1 MRDPA
6 SRDPKSEAVIEDTCR
21 FLERHKPWTE
31 VDGFACYMSAA
42 ADEVEAS
49 NMPDWAKNFAVVA
62 LLKRQTEKRRG
73 RPKQS
78 ARDHAIRDAA
88 IKLVMGGYRPTRNE
102 TTVRDSASSI
112 IHHALRR
119 LGEKLSEKSINAIVA
134 KIPASSFI
142 KCKVSPAFFEY
153 LGEHASGL
161 VYLFESDPNMPDPV
175 DSPPLTEVS
184 CWRCSLT

>member
-6 SRDPKSEAVIEDTCR
+6 SRIDPKSEAAIEDTCR

-31 VDGFACYMSAA
+31 VDGLACDMRVAA
-42 ADEVEAS
+42 EEVAAS
-49 NMPDWAKNFAVVA
+49 NMPEWAKNLAMLA
-62 LLKRQTEKRRG
+62 LFRGPVNKPRG

-88 IKLVMGGYRPTRNE
+88 IKLVIGGYRPTRNDA
-102 TTVRDSASSI
+102 TVRDSASSI

-119 LGEKLSEKSINAIVA
+119 LGEKLSEKSINAIVV

-142 KCKVSPAFFEY
+142 KFNVSPALLEY
-153 LGEHASGL
+153 LRE
-161 VYLFESDPNMPDPV
+161 
-175 DSPPLTEVS
+175 
-184 CWRCSLT
+184 